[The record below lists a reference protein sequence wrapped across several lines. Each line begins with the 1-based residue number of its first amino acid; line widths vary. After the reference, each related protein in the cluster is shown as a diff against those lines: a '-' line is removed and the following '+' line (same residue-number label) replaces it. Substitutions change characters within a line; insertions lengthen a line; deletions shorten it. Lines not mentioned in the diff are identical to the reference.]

1 MGLAAHVSPE
11 TLTSFDEK
19 AGAVARNTPRNR
31 RLSGDSWRARAA
43 SHSDKKFRDIS
54 RAVRVPKEHRGELL
68 TRTLQI
74 SSAKNSSDVATG
86 TFSFSFFFFFLFSG
100 SHITLLQKMLQT
112 LIEKEFLLSWVN
124 SFCCRFKSHLLHIR

>member
-19 AGAVARNTPRNR
+19 AGAVARNTPGNR

-43 SHSDKKFRDIS
+43 SHGDKKFRDIS
-54 RAVRVPKEHRGELL
+54 RAVRVPKERRGELL

-74 SSAKNSSDVATG
+74 SSAKNSSDVTTG
-86 TFSFSFFFFFLFSG
+86 TFSFFFFFPILRVSYHSPTKDASNTHREGIF
-100 SHITLLQKMLQT
+100 T
-112 LIEKEFLLSWVN
+112 FLGE
-124 SFCCRFKSHLLHIR
+124 

>member
-43 SHSDKKFRDIS
+43 SHGDKKFRDIS
-54 RAVRVPKEHRGELL
+54 RAVRVPKEHRSELL

-74 SSAKNSSDVATG
+74 SSAKIVQMWPQER
-86 TFSFSFFFFFLFSG
+86 FPFLFFFFFPIFRVSYHFPTKDASNTHREG
-100 SHITLLQKMLQT
+100 IIT
-112 LIEKEFLLSWVN
+112 FLGE
-124 SFCCRFKSHLLHIR
+124 